1 MDTPLSFGEQ
11 KVRIY
16 EIAVIVAFVSAS
28 PLRAQPAANARTTR
42 PEVPAIVTRGLEAYR
57 ASGLSGA
64 VDVWLAGSPVADNAT
79 AKAGML
85 TGLAPIETVFGKMIG
100 WDIVDVIEVS
110 AHVRRVYVVVRLE
123 GGPLYGFFDCYQ
135 KASND
140 WIIPGMLFNA
150 KAQEILPPRYLGG

>member
-1 MDTPLSFGEQ
+1 M
-11 KVRIY
+11 RIY
-16 EIAVIVAFVSAS
+16 EMALVVAFVSAS
-28 PLRAQPAANARTTR
+28 PLRAQRPANAGTTR

-57 ASGLSGA
+57 ANGLSGA
-64 VDVWLAGSPVADNAT
+64 LEVWLAASPVGDNAT

-85 TGLAPIETVFGKMIG
+85 TGLAPLETVYGKMVG

-123 GGPLYGFFDCYQ
+123 RGPLYGFFDCYQ
-135 KASND
+135 KASDD
-140 WIIPGMLFNA
+140 WIIPGVLFHA